1 MINAN
6 KVASEVVQKWVT
18 KENQKNRVGQVE
30 PNLKSR
36 INSNVRKLRSHRT
49 NVRNDDSSVGSANN
63 TIKTAPLETIN
74 FQKRQKRQNLN
85 SKITQSLE
93 KICPAIKKY
102 MQFLICTYMIFGRY
116 SYMRRL
122 CFFAYMQETYFTINA
137 AYMLSVRI
145 SYMYI

>member
-36 INSNVRKLRSHRT
+36 INSNVRKLRSHRA

-63 TIKTAPLETIN
+63 TIKRVPMKTIN
-74 FQKRQKRQNLN
+74 LQKSPR
-85 SKITQSLE
+85 
-93 KICPAIKKY
+93 AD
-102 MQFLICTYMIFGRY
+102 
-116 SYMRRL
+116 
-122 CFFAYMQETYFTINA
+122 
-137 AYMLSVRI
+137 
-145 SYMYI
+145 